1 MFTVE
6 VAKMLGVKI
15 IIVFIKTINL
25 GMIFNIS
32 ITVKTVNFLQSC
44 IQQDWCNIFSS
55 SIFIYSQLY
64 TYHIICHSAYLI

>member
-32 ITVKTVNFLQSC
+32 ITVKTVNFLQ
-44 IQQDWCNIFSS
+44 IM
-55 SIFIYSQLY
+55 
-64 TYHIICHSAYLI
+64 